1 MLTDIG
7 SGASLIGAV
16 ISLLGLGFALLQ
28 LARLRGET
36 HAARVAS
43 EEALKLYQRELANT
57 DLARL
62 RERIQRLIELHR
74 AGDSSR
80 ALDQYR
86 EIWEMFL
93 TIRQRLQRL
102 PVGLREEIQRA
113 VEDITEM
120 QRLVEGI
127 EPDTMFSEQYL
138 EFNSKL
144 LRMQYDLL
152 ANISEAIEETR
163 SAR

>member
-7 SGASLIGAV
+7 SGASIIGVV
-16 ISLLGLGFALLQ
+16 ISLFGLGFALLQ
-28 LARLRGET
+28 LSRLRGET

-43 EEALKLYQRELANT
+43 EEALKLYRRELANT

-74 AGDSSR
+74 QRDSAR

-86 EIWEMFL
+86 EIWEIFL
-93 TIRQRLQRL
+93 TIRQRLPHL

-120 QRLVEGI
+120 QRLVESI
-127 EPDTMFSEQYL
+127 EPGTIPTEQYL
-138 EFNSKL
+138 GFNSTL
-144 LRMQYDLL
+144 LRIQSDLL
-152 ANISEAIEETR
+152 TNIAEAIEESR
-163 SAR
+163 PAR